1 MSNDLPRNSSGRF
14 QAVPDSL
21 HPKTIGLRISKT
33 DYPRFIELA
42 EAMGMRPTELARKAV
57 EEYLERH
64 WNSELMSSNKQPAA

>member
-1 MSNDLPRNSSGRF
+1 MREERPRNESGQF
-14 QAVPDSL
+14 QASPDSL
-21 HPKTIGLRISKT
+21 CPKSIGLRVSKA
-33 DYPRFIELA
+33 DYPKFIELA